1 MTKSWKQRFLSLSEK
16 IQTRLAPLQ
25 SRWQAFAARRP
36 RTARVVRWLSI
47 AAGTGFLIALIF
59 LIALFA
65 SVPGVRSL
73 RTVQTQHASE
83 IYSADGILLGRYY
96 NENRTVVE
104 YDQIPQHVVDALVAT
119 EDERFYQH
127 NGVDI
132 RSWGR
137 VFYRTVLL
145 GDESGGGG
153 STLSQQLAKN
163 LFQRRNYRIL
173 SLVRN
178 KFREIAIAIRLE
190 RAYTKQELLALYLN
204 TVPFSEN
211 VYGIDVAARRFFSKA
226 PAELLI
232 EEGAALIGTLK
243 ATTYYSPTE
252 YPERVIQRRNV
263 VLNQMVKN
271 DYLSPEIR
279 DSLSQLP
286 LALCYNPGINNQGI
300 APYFREFL
308 RQELAEV
315 LQQYKKSNG
324 EPYDIQKDGLRI
336 YTTLHTGLQRMA
348 EEAVDEHLSFLQST
362 FDDRWRGQ
370 KPWGDD
376 AVIETAMKNSPRYKK
391 MQAEGYSEAEILETF
406 NTKIPMTIFSWE
418 GDKELEMSP
427 LDSVKYYF
435 ALLQVGFMAMEPYT
449 GNIRAWVGGI
459 DFDYFKYDHV
469 KARRQVGS
477 VFKPIVYAQALRN
490 GRDPCEQIPND
501 LILYH
506 EYAKGDWAVKT
517 WRREDP
523 DPHIAPD
530 GTDEDDWLP
539 QNADGKY
546 GGSYSMPGALTY
558 SVNTISV
565 KLIMEAGVQ
574 NVVNLARE
582 MGITESEI
590 PTEPSIVLG
599 SAGISLY
606 EMVTAFSVFASRGQ
620 KVRPSAISRIET
632 YDGEVLVSFE
642 TPPQEQVIDTT
653 HADMITRMLE
663 SVATYG
669 TAGRLRWRYGLH
681 NQQIAGK
688 TGTSQNHADGWFIGY
703 TPNLV
708 AGAWVGG
715 DSPLI
720 RFRNYQDGQGA
731 ATALPVWGLFF
742 KKIFENPLYAS
753 WQEAKFPEPTPEV
766 RRMMS
771 CELRIKSPEELL
783 ADSLLQD
790 SLMRFQMDSLRRL
803 ELQPLEVINQ

>member
-1 MTKSWKQRFLSLSEK
+1 MAKNWKQRFREVGEK
-16 IQTRLAPLQ
+16 INPWIAPLQ
-25 SRWQAFAARRP
+25 TRWHSFAAKRP
-36 RTARVVRWLSI
+36 RIAWVVKWLSLTT
-47 AAGTGFLIALIF
+47 GTLLLLGIIF
-59 LIALFA
+59 LIILFS
-65 SVPGVRSL
+65 SVPSVRTL
-73 RTVQTQHASE
+73 RAVQTQHASE
-83 IYSADGILLGRYY
+83 IYSADSILLGRYF

-104 YDQIPQHVVDALVAT
+104 YDQIPQHVLNALVAT
-119 EDERFYQH
+119 EDERFLQH
-127 NGVDI
+127 GGIDY

-145 GDESGGGG
+145 GDDSGGGG
-153 STLSQQLAKN
+153 STISQQLAKN
-163 LFQRRNYRIL
+163 LFQRKNFRFL

-178 KFREIAIAIRLE
+178 KFREIAIAVRLE
-190 RAYTKQELLALYLN
+190 RAYTKQEILALYLN

-226 PAELLI
+226 PAELLV

-252 YPERVIQRRNV
+252 YPERVTERRNV

-271 DYLSPEIR
+271 GYMEATLR

-286 LALCYNPGINNQGI
+286 LTLSYNPGINNKGI

-308 RQELAEV
+308 RLELESF
-315 LQQYKKSNG
+315 LQQHKKPNG

-336 YTTLHTGLQRMA
+336 YTTLHTGLQQMA
-348 EEAVDEHLSFLQST
+348 EEAVNEHLSFLQNT

-376 AVIETAMKNSPRYKK
+376 SVIETAMKNSQRYKS
-391 MQAEGYSEAEILETF
+391 MQARGASDKEIQAVF
-406 NTKIPMTIFSWE
+406 NAKIPMTIFSWE
-418 GDKELEMSP
+418 GDKQVEMSP

-435 ALLQVGFMAMEPYT
+435 ALLQVGFIAMEPYT
-449 GNIRAWVGGI
+449 GHIRAWVGGTN
-459 DFDYFKYDHV
+459 FDYFKYDHV
-469 KARRQVGS
+469 KSRRQVGS
-477 VFKPIVYAQALRN
+477 VFKPIVYAEALRN

-501 LILYH
+501 LVLYH
-506 EYAKGDWAVKT
+506 EYAKNDWAVKT
-517 WRREDP
+517 WQREDP
-523 DPHIAPD
+523 EPHIAPN
-530 GTDEDDWLP
+530 GRDEDDWLP

-546 GGSYSMPGALTY
+546 GGSYSMRGALTY

-565 KLIMEAGVQ
+565 KLMMEAGVQ
-574 NVVNLARE
+574 NVINLARE

-632 YDGEVLVSFE
+632 YDGQVLVSFE
-642 TPPQEQVIDTT
+642 TPPQEQVLDTT
-653 HADMITRMLE
+653 YADMITRMLE
-663 SVATYG
+663 SVTSYG
-669 TAGRLRWRYGLH
+669 TAGRLRWRYGLG

-742 KKIFENPLYAS
+742 KKVFENPLFAS
-753 WQEAKFPEPTPEV
+753 WQEAKFPEPNSEV
-766 RRMMS
+766 RRMMN
-771 CELRIKSPEELL
+771 CELRIKSPEEML
-783 ADSLLQD
+783 ADSILQD
-790 SLMRFQMDSLRRL
+790 SLMRMELDSLA
-803 ELQPLEVINQ
+803 QSQNLEVINR